1 MSRGCK
7 DFTKVLLKSFA
18 AHTRTI
24 ARAPSVLKF
33 SDERTM
39 FPIDERSSI
48 EEVRSETTIDELE
61 GAPL

>member
-1 MSRGCK
+1 MSLGCK
-7 DFTKVLLKSFA
+7 DFTKVLLKLSA

-24 ARAPSVLKF
+24 SCLASVLKF
-33 SDERTM
+33 SAERTM
-39 FPIDERSSI
+39 FPIDESSSI